1 MAVTIHDIAH
11 RLGISISAVSMALG
25 GYPDISEETRRKV
38 IQASLEMGYTPNQA
52 ARQLRRQKAESIGYI
67 LPAGSP
73 RFADPFFTEF
83 LVGLSNETA
92 VQPYDLL
99 VSIAPPGEEMEKK
112 IYKKWVMGHKVDG
125 FILTHMHL
133 NDWRVQY
140 LTQNNV
146 PFAALENSQDELDFP
161 RIEINRTSGMVKL
174 ISHLVDKGF
183 SRIAF
188 IGGPP
193 DLKIQVDLFEG
204 FCQGLKERNIILYNE
219 YIFSGDLTSTSGYQ
233 LATHLLSNATP
244 PDAIVCINDETA
256 FGVLHAAHDKGYDV
270 GKNLGV
276 TGFNGVQA
284 SSHTEPPL
292 TTLDIPVIEI
302 ACELVQ
308 MLAAEISG
316 KLIENRHRVIDPRL
330 LLRESTGD

>member
-1 MAVTIHDIAH
+1 MAVTIHDIAN

-67 LPAGSP
+67 LPASSP

-99 VSIAPPGEEMEKK
+99 VSIAPPGEEMEKQ

-133 NDWRVQY
+133 KDWRVRY
-140 LTQNNV
+140 LAQNNV
-146 PFAALENSQDELDFP
+146 PFAALENSQDGLDFP
-161 RIEINRTSGMVKL
+161 RIEINRRNGMDQL
-174 ISHLVDKGF
+174 ISHLVDRGF

-193 DLKIQVDLFEG
+193 DLTIQVDLFEG
-204 FCQGLKERNIILYNE
+204 FCRTLQARNILLYNE
-219 YIFSGDLTSTSGYQ
+219 YILSGDLTSAGGYQ
-233 LATHLLSNATP
+233 LSTQLLSLPVP

-256 FGVLHAAHDKGYDV
+256 FGALHSAHERGYDV

-276 TGFNGVQA
+276 TGFDGVQA
-284 SSHTEPPL
+284 SGHTEPPL
-292 TTLDIPVIEI
+292 TSLDIPVIEI
-302 ACELVQ
+302 ARDLVQ

-316 KLIENRHRVIDPRL
+316 KLIENRHRSIDPRL